1 MKHHRLIAPLLLTL
15 LSPCAL
21 AGTTE
26 VKGIRSW
33 AAPDHTRLVLDLSAP
48 VHYKLF
54 TLQNPDR
61 VVLDLYDVQFNARIP
76 APRAQDRFLLRIRSG
91 VYKQRRRVVLDL
103 KTVVRPSSFL
113 LTPYKN
119 YGHRLVVDLYSP
131 APKPE
136 VTPTAKA
143 PPIERTVRLETPSPP
158 LGKTSPGPPAESTTT
173 PPPRDVLIA
182 IDPGHGGEDPGALGA
197 SRRREKNLV
206 MQISRKLHRLI
217 QKELGMSSFLVRDGD
232 YYVALDERVKKATRR
247 NADLFISIHADAFE
261 DPGVRGSTVYVLS
274 RKGASSKKA
283 RILAA
288 RENASDF
295 IGGISIAGKDPVLS
309 SVLVDLQRDAVMG
322 RALSAA
328 KDILQELNRI
338 GKIRKRPLESAN
350 FSVLRAP
357 DVSSILIETGYI
369 TNPQEEKRLSD
380 PAYQEKLAMA
390 ILRGLRRHFSR
401 HAPQDSRLAAARSQG
416 T

>member
-1 MKHHRLIAPLLLTL
+1 MKHHRLNALLLVAL
-15 LSPCAL
+15 LSPCAW

-33 AAPDHTRLVLDLSAP
+33 AAPDRTRLVLDLSAP
-48 VHYKLF
+48 VHYMLF
-54 TLQNPDR
+54 TLQNPER
-61 VVLDLYDVQFNARIP
+61 VVLDLYDVQFNAKLP
-76 APRAQDRFLLRIRSG
+76 VPRAHDRFLWRIRSG
-91 VYKQRRRVVLDL
+91 VHKKRRRVVLDL
-103 KTVVRPSSFL
+103 KTAVRPRSFL
-113 LTPYKN
+113 LTPYKT
-119 YGHRLVVDLYSP
+119 YGHRLVVDLYSAP
-131 APKPE
+131 PKPE
-136 VTPTAKA
+136 VTPTAEA
-143 PPIERTVRLETPSPP
+143 SQVDRTVHLKTPSPP
-158 LGKTSPGPPAESTTT
+158 LSETPRPAALPTTT
-173 PPPRDVLIA
+173 PPRDVLVA

-197 SRRREKNLV
+197 SRHREKNLV
-206 MQISRKLHRLI
+206 MQISRKLHRLV
-217 QKELGMSSFLVRDGD
+217 QKEPGMSAFLVRDGD
-232 YYVALDERVKKATRR
+232 YYVGLDERVKRATGR

-295 IGGISIAGKDPVLS
+295 IGGVSIADKDPVLS
-309 SVLVDLQRDAVMG
+309 SVLVDLQRDAVMQ
-322 RALSAA
+322 RAVSAA
-328 KDILQELNRI
+328 RDILQELNRI

-357 DVSSILIETGYI
+357 DVSSILVETGYI

-380 PAYQEKLAMA
+380 PGYQEKLALA
-390 ILRGLRRHFSR
+390 ILHGLRRHFSR

>member
-1 MKHHRLIAPLLLTL
+1 MYSSMPGFLH
-15 LSPCAL
+15 
-21 AGTTE
+21 
-26 VKGIRSW
+26 
-33 AAPDHTRLVLDLSAP
+33 
-48 VHYKLF
+48 
-54 TLQNPDR
+54 
-61 VVLDLYDVQFNARIP
+61 P
-76 APRAQDRFLLRIRSG
+76 APRIASCCGSAAGCTSNGGGLYWTS
-91 VYKQRRRVVLDL
+91 
-103 KTVVRPSSFL
+103 RPPCAPAVFL

-119 YGHRLVVDLYSP
+119 YGHLLVVDLYSP
-131 APKPE
+131 DPKPE

-143 PPIERTVRLETPSPP
+143 PPIERTALLKTPSPP
-158 LGKTSPGPPAESTTT
+158 LGRTPGPPAESTPT
-173 PPPRDVLIA
+173 PLPRDVLIA

-232 YYVALDERVKKATRR
+232 YYVALDDRVRKATSR

-295 IGGISIAGKDPVLS
+295 IGGISIADKDPVLS
-309 SVLVDLQRDAVMG
+309 SVLVDLQRDAVME
-322 RALSAA
+322 RAVSAA

-380 PAYQEKLAMA
+380 SAYQEKLAMA
-390 ILRGLRRHFSR
+390 VLRGLRRHFSR